1 MVTED
6 CCTSVVEAESRNG
19 LQSCCLDLVSVELS
33 VVTVVAEDDSDDVVV
48 GVSNC
53 LVGDVGDVDVE
64 VGSCV
69 AKDVT
74 EGGSC
79 F

>member
-6 CCTSVVEAESRNG
+6 WCTSVVEAESRNG

-53 LVGDVGDVDVE
+53 LVGDVDVE

-69 AKDVT
+69 AEDVT